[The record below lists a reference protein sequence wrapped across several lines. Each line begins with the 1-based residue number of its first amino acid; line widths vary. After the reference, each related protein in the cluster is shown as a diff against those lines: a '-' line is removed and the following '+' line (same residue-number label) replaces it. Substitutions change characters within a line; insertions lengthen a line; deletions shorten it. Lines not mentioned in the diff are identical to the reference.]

1 MILSTIERVVK
12 VLAKLLSFEAS
23 RHAKQCNHLEN
34 KAYNHGV
41 AEDKAV
47 NNMRAAG
54 AAYRCSLQTKAD
66 IHERHAD
73 KANALASKLGGLL

>member
-23 RHAKQCNHLEN
+23 RHAKQCNHLKSKRIN
-34 KAYNHGV
+34 HAKAELLAIH
-41 AEDKAV
+41 
-47 NNMRAAG
+47 NMKKAG
-54 AAYRCSLQTKAD
+54 ADYRSSLYNKAD

>member
-12 VLAKLLSFEAS
+12 VLAKMLSFEAS
-23 RHAKQCNHLEN
+23 RHAKQCNHLIA
-34 KAYNHGV
+34 KAKNHGI
-41 AEDKAV
+41 AERKAIA
-47 NNMRAAG
+47 NMQAAG
-54 AAYRCSLQTKAD
+54 DNYRTSLSQKAD